1 MTLPLPGRVV
11 TRADR
16 PRGRSSASSTGQA
29 FMVGQVEGGPVSG
42 TSYSL
47 DEFVAFTG
55 ARISSGFLYDAAE
68 AFFREGGTQLN
79 WSSVVSATA
88 VAAYRDLNNGS
99 AAACLRVSAG
109 GPGTYGNGLNVK
121 VETNAQDASIPSGQ
135 FVITVAVAATGEV
148 IETMPPMP
156 DETAALAYAAA
167 NWKRA
172 VLSDQAAAG
181 PPVALAYAALSSGS
195 AGAAIADADWQT
207 ALDRFPK
214 NLGPGQV
221 LAPGRTT
228 SVGHLQVIAHAVA
241 NNRFALLDAV
251 DTSTTATLTSLAD
264 SDYAAPNQG
273 ARRAQLCW
281 PWAIVPGLTPYSTRT
296 VPWSAVQAGLCARV
310 DALGNPNQ
318 PVAGETQGKS
328 PRWVLGLSQANPS
341 DATRTT
347 LNDYGVNVALMVTDF
362 GGGQRPVMYGNRTLS
377 RELVDPNWLQAS
389 GSRMM
394 MRLEDDIDQIMRLLV
409 HEQNQKGSLTGRL
422 SGELAAMLG
431 GHYKRGALYGD
442 TAQEAY
448 AVNCGPQ
455 INTDST
461 IAAGLLK
468 ASVAARVTPGADRVS
483 TELVR
488 VSITDKVA

>member
-1 MTLPLPGRVV
+1 MTLPLPGRSV

-29 FMVGQVEGGPVSG
+29 FMVGQVTGGPVSG

-55 ARISSGFLYDAAE
+55 ARISSGYLYDAAE

-79 WSSVVSATA
+79 WSLVVSSTA
-88 VAAYRDLNNGS
+88 VTAYRDLLNGS

-109 GPGTYGNGLNVK
+109 GPGLYGNSFRVK
-121 VETNAQDASIPSGQ
+121 VDNNGSDSTIPVGY
-135 FVITVAVAATGEV
+135 FVITVDDGAGTV
-148 IETMPPMP
+148 IETMPPMA
-156 DETAALAYAAA
+156 DEASALAYCAA

-172 VLSDQAAAG
+172 ALSDQAGAG
-181 PPVALAYAALSSGS
+181 PPVSLAYSALANGT
-195 AGAAIADADWQT
+195 AGGAIVDADWQT
-207 ALDRFPK
+207 ALDRFTK
-214 NLGPGQV
+214 AQGPGQV

-241 NNRFALLDAV
+241 NNRHALLDAP
-251 DTSTTATLTSLAD
+251 DTSVVATLTALCDAD
-264 SDYAAPNQG
+264 NAAPSNG
-273 ARRAQLCW
+273 GRRAQLCW
-281 PWAIVPGLTPYSTRT
+281 PWAVVPGLTPYTTRT

-310 DALGNPNQ
+310 DSYGNPNQ
-318 PVAGETQGKS
+318 PVAGEQLGKS

-341 DATRTT
+341 DANRTT
-347 LNDYGVNVALMVTDF
+347 LNDYGVNVALMITDF

-377 RELVDPNWLQAS
+377 REMADPNWLQAS

-394 MRLEDDIDQIMRLLV
+394 MRIEDEVDQVMRLLV

-422 SGELAAMLG
+422 SGEIGALLG
-431 GHYKRGALYGD
+431 AHYGRGALYGSTPQD
-442 TAQEAY
+442 AY

-455 INTDST
+455 INTDAS

-468 ASVAARVTPGADRVS
+468 ASVAVRVTPGADRVS
-483 TELVR
+483 TEIVR

>member
-1 MTLPLPGRVV
+1 
-11 TRADR
+11 
-16 PRGRSSASSTGQA
+16 
-29 FMVGQVEGGPVSG
+29 MVGQAEGGPPVG
-42 TSYSL
+42 TVYSL
-47 DEFVAFTG
+47 DELVALTG
-55 ARISSGFLYDAAE
+55 ARISTGFLYDAAE

-79 WSSVVSATA
+79 YSLVVSSTG
-88 VAAYRDLNNGS
+88 VAAFRDLNNGA
-99 AAACLRVSAG
+99 AAACLRVTAAG
-109 GPGTYGNGLNVK
+109 VGLYGNSWRVK
-121 VETNAQDASIPSGQ
+121 VETNAQDANIPSGQ
-135 FVITVAVAATGEV
+135 FVITVDDGAGTI
-148 IETMPPMP
+148 IETMPPMA
-156 DETAALAYAAA
+156 DETAALQYAAS
-167 NWKRA
+167 NWKRV
-172 VLSDQAAAG
+172 VLSDQAGAG
-181 PPVALAYAALSSGS
+181 PPVALAYAALASGS
-195 AGAAIADADWQT
+195 AGGAIVDADWQT

-214 NLGPGQV
+214 AWGPGQV

-241 NNRFALLDAV
+241 NNRHALLDTT
-251 DTSTTATLTSLAD
+251 DTATIATLTALAD

-281 PWAIVPGLTPYSTRT
+281 PWAVVPGLTPYTTRT

-318 PVAGETQGKS
+318 PVAGESLAKS

-341 DATRTT
+341 DADRTT
-347 LNDYGVNVALMVTDF
+347 LNDKGINVALMVTDY
-362 GGGQRPVMYGNRTLS
+362 GGGLRPVMYGNRTLS

-394 MRLEDDIDQIMRLLV
+394 MRLEDDVDQIMRLLV
-409 HEQNQKGSLTGRL
+409 YEQNQKGSLTGRL

-431 GHYKRGALYGD
+431 EHFERGALYGD
-442 TAQEAY
+442 TPQEAF

-455 INTDST
+455 INTDAS